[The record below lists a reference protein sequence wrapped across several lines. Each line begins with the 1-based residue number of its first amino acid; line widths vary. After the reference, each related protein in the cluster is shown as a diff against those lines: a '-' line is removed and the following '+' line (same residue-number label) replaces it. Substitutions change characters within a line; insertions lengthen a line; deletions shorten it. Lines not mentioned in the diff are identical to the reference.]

1 MSLIGKEDH
10 AEATASISTDGENL
24 LTVFASSEDTDFTA
38 IEIPQGTT
46 INILDQDALMDYIK
60 NSDYSKLKSNI
71 SALSDIIG
79 QDAVDYANEL
89 IDSLTADYDYD
100 NTYGVMY

>member
-1 MSLIGKEDH
+1 
-10 AEATASISTDGENL
+10 
-24 LTVFASSEDTDFTA
+24 
-38 IEIPQGTT
+38 
-46 INILDQDALMDYIK
+46 MDYIK

-100 NTYGVMY
+100 NAYGVMY